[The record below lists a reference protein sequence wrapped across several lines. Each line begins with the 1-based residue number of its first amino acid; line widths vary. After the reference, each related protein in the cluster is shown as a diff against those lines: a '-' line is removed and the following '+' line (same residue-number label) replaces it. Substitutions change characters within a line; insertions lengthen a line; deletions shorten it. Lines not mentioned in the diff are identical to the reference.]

1 MVKLTRQEIDAF
13 LGEDVSI
20 RHRLKLE
27 SFLSFGWIFT
37 ACFAYSFVFVVTFVV
52 TTQIYG
58 ASFYVQQ
65 ANLPPELA
73 AAIPATE
80 DILQIRSFI
89 FSVLLAA
96 TSLAFVFRRGFLVT
110 VIISVT
116 YAVNALLQTWAF
128 SYGPTFSK

>member
-20 RHRLKLE
+20 RQRLKLE

-80 DILQIRSFI
+80 DILQI
-89 FSVLLAA
+89 SVPSRMI
-96 TSLAFVFRRGFLVT
+96 T
-110 VIISVT
+110 
-116 YAVNALLQTWAF
+116 
-128 SYGPTFSK
+128 